1 VLGNLFTHDFLHDG
15 IRQTG
20 AWTALTDE
28 RFDLIKAELQ
38 QLFAA
43 FPTTGTPNEADTEDR
58 LVYPVTEHL
67 GWVRTVKTAIEKAN
81 RQIPDA
87 FLFLNPEDR
96 KRADSEKNPV
106 DRVKHANLLLE
117 AKKWN
122 VPFDRRVDRDI
133 PPMSQLMAYLS
144 RAEVQSNRRVRWGIL
159 TDGRKWRLSFMGASS
174 LLTDFLEIDL
184 AAALNVEGLD
194 SDLFSPQSDAERDQ
208 ALKIFLLFF
217 SADAFRPDINGRTLH
232 DIAFDEG
239 RFWEERVRKNLSDT
253 IFNDVFP
260 GLIRALKTA
269 DKQAP
274 TDIGPAYLSQLREA
288 AFTFLYR
295 LLFTLYAEDRD
306 MLPKRDRDY
315 DDYGLSKPVRE
326 HIAKRLDD
334 GEGMSDRRPDY
345 YDQCLKVFD
354 MVDGGDK
361 SIGVPPFNGG
371 LFHADRS
378 PLLNRARIPDATF
391 APLFDALSRTPID
404 GRKAFINYR
413 DLSVRELGAV
423 YEKLLEYEPVI
434 EPSAQGGIDI
444 RLNAFARKGSGS
456 YYTPDELVKLI
467 IERTVAPLI
476 EECRAAFATEVAK
489 KKPDARALETLDP
502 ANAILNLKICDP
514 AMGSGHFLV
523 ALVDYLADEVYK
535 DVGQQP
541 EVNGIAWESPV
552 LNEAGRI
559 RDRIKALALQH
570 GWRIRDDMVD
580 DKAIIRRMVLKR
592 CVFGV
597 DKNPMA
603 VELAKV
609 ALWLH
614 TLTAGAPLSFL
625 DHHLKCGDSLFGEWV
640 RPVMD
645 GLASRGGL
653 LINSQIQR
661 AEGAASGMAII
672 ERLTDADMAEAEQS
686 RSEYIDVEARTE
698 PIRRFMDFWHALKWL
713 NLSKE
718 QHQARDALLDG
729 AFGDVIMVA
738 SGVQVPPA
746 PSQLAQDLYT
756 GGAANNAALL
766 ADETAKVRD
775 YVLVRDLIDKAHAL
789 AAEERFLHWQIA
801 FPRVWTRW
809 TDSGRHGGFDAII
822 GNPPWDR
829 MKMQEVEWFAAR
841 APEIARQPRAADRKK
856 AILAL
861 ETAGAPLAKDYAR
874 ARERAETG
882 VRLATKDGDYPLLG
896 RGDVNLYSLFV
907 ERAQTLIKP
916 SGIAGL
922 LVPSGIASD
931 MTASHFFRSVSTTGR
946 IRALFDFENRG
957 KFFPDVH
964 RSFKFCAFIVS
975 GAERRGQKA
984 LCGFFLT
991 DPPPSVVA
999 EDDDHLFLMDAAD
1012 FLTVNPNTAT
1022 APIFRTRRD
1031 AELTKAIYARL
1042 PVLVDKSKPSA
1053 VVKAWPVEYST
1064 MFHMAVHA
1072 KLFISKSALESR
1084 GAYQVTS
1091 NEWKLGEDQ
1100 FLPLYEG
1107 KMVQAY
1113 DHRAAS
1119 IEVDSERVY
1128 RPGQPLRTESADYE
1142 NPKWSPTPQSW
1153 VDASVVPERF
1163 RKPWFLGFKDIT
1175 SSTNMRTM
1183 IAAAI
1188 PYSGVGDMLPLV
1200 LPASDAS
1207 SSALALILGNMN
1219 STSYDYVARQ
1229 KVQANHLKWYTV
1241 EQLPVIPPAAYTRA
1255 FGSTTAEAIVKHHVL
1270 RLSYTAWDLEGFAR
1284 DMGHVGA
1291 DGKALPPFIWNE
1303 AERRQLRAR
1312 LDALYFI
1319 LYGILDEADVRYIL
1333 STFPIVEK
1341 KDRAAHNGT
1350 YLTAELIIWYMR
1362 ALNAGD
1368 AETDAPVDVL
1378 LRRKG

>member
-1 VLGNLFTHDFLHDG
+1 VLGNLFTRDFLDEG
-15 IRQTG
+15 IQQTD
-20 AWTALTDE
+20 AWKALSPE
-28 RFDLIKAELQ
+28 RFAEHKAALR

-43 FPTTGTPNEADTEDR
+43 FPTSGSPNEADTEDR
-58 LVYPVTEHL
+58 LVYPVTERL

-87 FLFLNPEDR
+87 FLFLDTEDR
-96 KRADSEKNPV
+96 RRADGEKNPV

-122 VPFDRRVDRDI
+122 VPFDRRVDRET
-133 PPMSQLMAYLS
+133 PPMSQLMAYLA

-184 AAALNVEGLD
+184 AAALNVQGID
-194 SDLFSPQSDAERDQ
+194 TDLFSPQTAEERDH

-217 SADAFRPDINGRTLH
+217 SDAAFRPDAHGRTLH

-239 RFWEERVRKNLSDT
+239 RFWEERVRKSLSDT
-253 IFNDVFP
+253 IFGTVFP
-260 GLIRALKTA
+260 GLIRALKAA
-269 DKQAP
+269 DKDAP
-274 TDIGPAYLSQLREA
+274 PLPRPAYLTELREA

-306 MLPKRDRDY
+306 MLPKRDKAY
-315 DDYGLSKPVRE
+315 DDYGLHKRVRLN
-326 HIAKRLDD
+326 IAERLDGSD
-334 GEGMSDRRPDY
+334 AFSDRRSHY
-345 YDQCLKVFD
+345 YDLCVQVFE
-354 MVDGGDK
+354 MIDGGDK

-378 PLLNRARIPDATF
+378 PLLNRARIPDSVF
-391 APLFDALSRTPID
+391 APLFDALSRTEKD
-404 GRKAFINYR
+404 GRKVFINYR

-434 EPSAQGGIDI
+434 DASAEGGIDI

-476 EECRAAFATEVAK
+476 EECRAAFEIEAAK
-489 KKPDARALETLDP
+489 RAPDAKLLQTLDP

-523 ALVDYLADEVYK
+523 ALVDYLGDEVYK
-535 DVGQQP
+535 YVGQQP
-541 EVNGIAWESPV
+541 EVNGVAWESPV
-552 LNEAGRI
+552 LAEAGRI
-559 RDRIKALALQH
+559 RDRIKALAAEH

-653 LINSQIQR
+653 LINSMIQR

-686 RSEYIDVEARTE
+686 RSEYEDVEARTK

-718 QHQARDALLDG
+718 QLQARDSLLDG
-729 AFGDVIMVA
+729 QLGDVIMVA
-738 SGVQVPPA
+738 AGLEIPPA
-746 PSQLAQDLYT
+746 PNQVAHDLYA
-756 GGAANNAALL
+756 GGAADDPASLS
-766 ADETAKVRD
+766 DETAKVRT
-775 YVLVRDLIDKAHAL
+775 YVLARDLIDRAHAL
-789 AAEERFLHWQIA
+789 AAEERFLHWQLA

-856 AILAL
+856 AITAL

-907 ERAQTLIKP
+907 ERAQTLIKL

-975 GAERRGQKA
+975 GTQRAGQKA

-991 DPPPSVVA
+991 DPPPTVVA
-999 EDDDHLFLMDAAD
+999 EDDEHLFHMDAVD

-1042 PVLVDKSKPSA
+1042 PVLVDKSKPGKHK
-1053 VVKAWPVEYST
+1053 KAWPVEYHR
-1064 MFHMAVHA
+1064 MFDMTNDSH
-1072 KLFISKSALESR
+1072 LFWTRDRLEKD
-1084 GAYQVTS
+1084 GAYEGRLGRWNKGS
-1091 NEWKLGEDQ
+1091 EEWV
-1100 FLPLYEG
+1100 PLYVG
-1107 KMVQAY
+1107 RTIHHF

-1119 IEVDSERVY
+1119 VLVNE
-1128 RPGQPLRTESADYE
+1128 E
-1142 NPKWSPTPQSW
+1142 N
-1153 VDASVVPERF
+1153 VH
-1163 RKPWFLGFKDIT
+1163 
-1175 SSTNMRTM
+1175 N
-1183 IAAAI
+1183 AAI
-1188 PYSGVGDMLPLV
+1188 SGEITDADKADPNFTPVPQYWVKTADVEWPNPYDWGFAFRDIARSTDERTAIGAIIPKVATGNTAPL
-1200 LPASDAS
+1200 LSMKEPSPLLWA
-1207 SSALALILGNMN
+1207 NM
-1219 STSYDYVARQ
+1219 TAFPFDFIARQ
-1229 KVQANHLKWYTV
+1229 KAQSTHLNFYLI

-1255 FGSTTAEAIVKHHVL
+1255 FGAKTADAIVKDHVL
-1270 RLSYTAWDLEGFAR
+1270 RLSYTAWDMEGFAR

-1291 DGKALPPFIWNE
+1291 DGKALAPFIWNE
-1303 AERRQLRAR
+1303 DERRQLRAR
-1312 LDALYFI
+1312 LDALYFH
-1319 LYGILDEADVRYIL
+1319 LYGIGEDDARYIL
-1333 STFPIVEK
+1333 STFPIVEA
-1341 KDRAAHNGT
+1341 KDRKAHNGV
-1350 YLTAELIIWYMR
+1350 YLTAEMIIWHMR
-1362 ALNAGD
+1362 ALSAGD
-1368 AETDAPVDVL
+1368 ADADAPVEVL